1 VLIIPAIDL
10 LGGKCVRLLR
20 GRYDTSRVYDE
31 QPAEIARRFAQSGA
45 AWLHVVDLDA
55 ARGDA
60 ARGDADNRDAIE
72 AIRRAVPCRIE
83 VGGGIRTAADVKR
96 LLDLGI
102 DRLILGTILVSA
114 PETVSEWLR
123 RYGGD
128 RFAAGIDA
136 RDGSVK
142 VKGWEKDG
150 GHDDQEMA
158 LGLATAGL
166 ERLVYTSIGRDG
178 TLAGP
183 DIERTVMVAKAAGL
197 PTLLSGG
204 IGSEEHVEMV
214 ARERHPLVRGII
226 TGKAIYEGK
235 IDLARVISRFQS
247 VVDW

>member
-1 VLIIPAIDL
+1 MLIIPAIDL
-10 LGGKCVRLLR
+10 MGGKCVRLLR

-31 QPAEIARRFAQSGA
+31 KPADMARRLAQAGA

-60 ARGDADNRDAIE
+60 DNRNTIE
-72 AIRRAVPCRIE
+72 AIRRAVPCPIE
-83 VGGGIRTAADVKR
+83 VGGGIRSAADVKR
-96 LLDLGI
+96 LIELGV
-102 DRLILGTILVSA
+102 DRLILGTVLVSDPA
-114 PETVSEWLR
+114 AATDWLR
-123 RYGGD
+123 RYGGE

-136 RDGSVK
+136 RDGRVK

-150 GHDDQEMA
+150 GRDDQEMA

-166 ERLVYTSIGRDG
+166 ERLIYTSIGRDG

-183 DIERTVMVAKAAGL
+183 DIERTNMVAKAAGL
-197 PTLLSGG
+197 PTLMSGG

-235 IDLARVISRFQS
+235 IDLARLVARFQS
-247 VVDW
+247 VLDW

>member
-1 VLIIPAIDL
+1 MLIIPAIDL

-20 GRYDTSRVYDE
+20 GRYDSSRVYDE
-31 QPAEIARRFAQSGA
+31 QPAEMAKRLAQAGA

-60 ARGDADNRDAIE
+60 DNRDTIG
-72 AIRRAVPCRIE
+72 AIRRAVSCRIE
-83 VGGGIRTAADVKR
+83 VGGGIRSASDVKR
-96 LLDLGI
+96 LLELGA
-102 DRLILGTILVSA
+102 DRLILGTVLVNDPA
-114 PETVSEWLR
+114 TASEWLR

-136 RDGSVK
+136 RDGRVK

-150 GHDDQEMA
+150 GRDDQEMA
-158 LGLATAGL
+158 LGLATEGL

-178 TLAGP
+178 TLGGP
-183 DIERTVMVAKAAGL
+183 DIERTNMVAKAAGL

-204 IGSEEHVEMV
+204 IGAEEHVEQV
-214 ARERHPLVRGII
+214 ARQRHPLVRGII

>member
-1 VLIIPAIDL
+1 MLIIPAIDL
-10 LGGKCVRLLR
+10 MNGKCVRLLR
-20 GRYDTSRVYDE
+20 GRYDRSRVYDE
-31 QPAEIARRFAQSGA
+31 RPADMALRLAQAGP

-60 ARGDADNRDAIE
+60 DNRGAIE
-72 AIRRAVPCRIE
+72 AIRRAVSCRIQ
-83 VGGGIRTAADVKR
+83 VGGGIRSAGDVKR
-96 LLDLGI
+96 LLELGV
-102 DRLILGTILVSA
+102 DRLILGTVLA
-114 PETVSEWLR
+114 TEPGTASEWLR
-123 RYGGD
+123 RYGAG

-136 RDGSVK
+136 RDGRVK
-142 VKGWEKDG
+142 VKGWVKDG
-150 GHDDQEMA
+150 GRDDQGLA

-183 DIERTVMVAKAAGL
+183 DIERTNLVAKAAGI

-204 IGSEEHVEMV
+204 IGSEEHVELV
-214 ARERHPLVRGII
+214 ARERHPLVRGVI

-235 IDLARVISRFQS
+235 IDLARLIARFQS